1 MAAPMSEVRLE
12 RRGSATVLTIDRPAA
27 HNAIS
32 RDTMEQLAG
41 AVAQVRASDA
51 RVLAVRGAGDRV
63 FVSGGDLKELA
74 AIREHADA
82 VAMALRMRSLLDDIA
97 SLPIP
102 VVAAING
109 HAFGGGCETAVACD
123 FRIAVDSARLAFNQ
137 IDLAIMPAWGGIERL
152 QALVGRARALYLT
165 TTGYPL
171 DAATARDW
179 GLVEEVVDR
188 DRFDDRLGE
197 LLDRIASAPLAALTG
212 IKRAA
217 SRAQP
222 PTRPDLAL
230 DAADSFADTWI
241 TDAHWHAVERARDR
255 RRTAREGAPGPAGA
269 GPARP
274 TDRRDPAPLGAENGS
289 VQR

>member
-1 MAAPMSEVRLE
+1 MNEVRLE
-12 RRGSATVLTIDRPAA
+12 RRGSATVLTIDRPAC

-32 RDTMEQLAG
+32 RRTMEQLAS
-41 AVAQVRASDA
+41 AVEEVRVSDA
-51 RVLAVRGAGDRV
+51 RVLAIRGAGDQV
-63 FVSGGDLKELA
+63 FVSGGDLNELA

-82 VAMALRMRSLLDDIA
+82 VKMALRMRSLLDDIA
-97 SLPIP
+97 NLPIP

-171 DAATARDW
+171 DAATAQDW

-188 DRFDDRLGE
+188 DGFDDRLGA
-197 LLDRIASAPLAALTG
+197 LLDRVASAPMAALTG
-212 IKRAA
+212 IKDAA

-222 PTRPDLAL
+222 ASRPDLAPT
-230 DAADSFADTWI
+230 AATAFANTWI
-241 TDAHWHAVERARDR
+241 ADAHWSAVERARDQR
-255 RRTAREGAPGPAGA
+255 RAARELRSQSGSVGT
-269 GPARP
+269 RP
-274 TDRRDPAPLGAENGS
+274 RTDHRDSAPLGAEHGS